1 MQTTYFLSLDD
12 RAFIEA
18 YKRNVGS
25 APREL
30 VELFLMMQDDHDA
43 FYELHSEYYS
53 SIADAHGMWFDAKQH
68 FTKVTP

>member
-1 MQTTYFLSLDD
+1 MNTIYSLSADD
-12 RAFIEA
+12 KAFISA
-18 YKRNVGS
+18 YQHNVGN
-25 APREL
+25 APREI

-68 FTKVTP
+68 FTKVTA